1 MPYLPWYRDGLRF
14 ECIGCGSCCTGE
26 PGYVWINPAEIADLA
41 RAAGLE
47 EAEFEARY
55 VRRVGV
61 RKSLI
66 ELANGDCIF
75 FDPPTRQCTL
85 YQARPRQ
92 CRTWP
97 FWESTVCT
105 PEDWDETSAGCPGCG
120 QGPVVPAAEVLRL
133 VAVVRV

>member
-1 MPYLPWYRDGLRF
+1 MSDLPWYHDGLRF
-14 ECIGCGSCCTGE
+14 ECTGCGNCCTGE
-26 PGYVWINPAEIADLA
+26 PGYVWLNGAEIAELA
-41 RAAGLE
+41 RAARMDK
-47 EAEFEARY
+47 ARFEARY

-66 ELANGDCIF
+66 ELADGACIL
-75 FDPPTRQCTL
+75 FDAAARQCTL

-105 PEDWDETSAGCPGCG
+105 PEDWEETVSVCPGCG
-120 QGPVVPAAEVLRL
+120 QGPLVPAEEILRL
-133 VAVVRV
+133 VGVVKV